1 MRAEWEIEPPSPSS
15 CTICRER
22 NGFVLFSTLVTIPL
36 SFRLRVVAVA
46 VVVPVAVMAA
56 VLRLRSAC
64 LSGASSTGD
73 PPYLDESGDVR
84 DEEAEDENTEAASA
98 VSFVV
103 PPELIELFREVT
115 RETGLTRD
123 ELCRRELLFAVL
135 WHGPR
140 CSDIG
145 LLLLKLFGGE
155 MSRLW
160 RQDGSAV
167 RI

>member
-1 MRAEWEIEPPSPSS
+1 
-15 CTICRER
+15 
-22 NGFVLFSTLVTIPL
+22 VLFSTLVTIPL
-36 SFRLRVVAVA
+36 SFRLRLVA
-46 VVVPVAVMAA
+46 VVVPVV

-64 LSGASSTGD
+64 LRGASSTGD
-73 PPYLDESGDVR
+73 PPYLEESGDVR

-115 RETGLTRD
+115 REAGFTRD
-123 ELCRRELLFAVL
+123 ELCRRELLLFAVR

-140 CSDIG
+140 WSDIG

-155 MSRLW
+155 MSRL
-160 RQDGSAV
+160 
-167 RI
+167 